1 MPGKMT
7 TLADLKKSIPPG
19 GLLNPG
25 LRKGVGAINL
35 PNLKASLF
43 PKNKLSGLR
52 K

>member
-1 MPGKMT
+1 MPGKMPN
-7 TLADLKKSIPPG
+7 LADFRKTVPPG

-25 LRKGVGAINL
+25 LRRGVGAINL
-35 PNLKASLF
+35 PNLKSSLF